1 MENGKRHYPMRRAE
15 MELSDFMGN
24 PLCYGVTMVNN
35 VDQLHGALSRRV
47 YIASEMLTQGEM
59 VHHDV

>member
-1 MENGKRHYPMRRAE
+1 MRRAE